1 MPRYVCIHGHF
12 YQPPRE
18 NPWLEAIEV
27 QDSAYPYHDWNE
39 RIDVECYAAN
49 AASRILDERE
59 RIVAI
64 VNNYARLSFDFGPTL
79 LSWMQTESPDAYV
92 AVLAADR
99 ESRETFSGHGSALAH
114 VYNHVILPLSNGR
127 DKRTQ
132 IVWGIRDFETRFGRT
147 PEGMWLP
154 ETAVD
159 LESLEV
165 LAAAGIRFTVLAP
178 HQAARERAI
187 GEVAWKD
194 VAPGEIDTTRAYRL
208 GLPSGASIAV
218 FFYDGPVSRDVAFG
232 GLLHSGERFASRLL
246 GRFPPEDAI
255 PRLVHIATD
264 GETYGHHH
272 PHGDMA
278 LAYALRAIGDSD
290 GVHLTNYGEF
300 LERYPP
306 AREVEI
312 HEDTSWS
319 CAHGLGRWMSDCGC
333 ATGSHPGWSQ
343 AWRAPLRAALRNLRD
358 RVAGPF
364 EETGAEIFNDPWAA
378 RDAYVS
384 VVLDRSRESVAGF
397 LAAQARRPLSAE
409 ETARAIKLLE
419 LQRHAMLM
427 ETSCGWFFDDLA
439 GIEAIQ
445 VLRYAGRGVQLAEEL
460 FGLPFEPQVLEDLEK
475 ARSNRREEG
484 DGRRIWE
491 RHVRPARVDPLDVAG
506 HYAVRS
512 LFEPYAEVARIYCY
526 RVERD
531 DYRVAESG
539 PLKVGVGRGTFTSEI
554 TGESERLLFGAL
566 HLGDHNVRGGVRR
579 LPAAEEAERLTE
591 EVFHAFSR
599 ADVPELVGLLD
610 REFGEQVSLKTLFRD
625 EQRRIL
631 RSILEETREKAEKA
645 LRQIHE
651 RHLPLLR
658 FLGDLGTP
666 APRVFRTT
674 AEFVLNAGLRRAL
687 ERERLDASG
696 IAALLDEAAREKILL
711 DSETLEYLLRRRLE
725 GFAQRFRER
734 PEDLEPLDTLARAIA
749 LAARFPFPVRLW
761 RVQNAYWR
769 ELIGAYPRRAAA
781 AEAGDP
787 DAQAWVESFR
797 SLGERLAVSLP

>member
-49 AASRILDERE
+49 AASRILDERD
-59 RIVAI
+59 RIVSI
-64 VNNYARLSFDFGPTL
+64 VNNYARLSFNFGPTL
-79 LSWMQTESPDAYV
+79 LSWLETESPDAY
-92 AVLAADR
+92 ASVLAADR
-99 ESRETFSGHGSALAH
+99 ESREAFSGHGSAIAQA
-114 VYNHVILPLSNGR
+114 YNHVILPLANGR

-132 IVWGIRDFETRFGRT
+132 VVWGIRDFETRFGRA

-187 GEVAWKD
+187 GEVSWKD

-246 GRFPPEDAI
+246 GRFPPEDAV

-290 GVHLTNYGEF
+290 GVQVTNYGEF

-333 ATGSHPGWSQ
+333 ATGSRPGWSQ
-343 AWRAPLRAALRNLRD
+343 GWRAPLREALRNLRD
-358 RVAGPF
+358 RIAGPF
-364 EETGAEIFNDPWAA
+364 EEAGAEIFTEPWAA
-378 RDAYVS
+378 RDAYIS
-384 VVLDRSRESVAGF
+384 VVLDRSHENVAGF
-397 LAAQARRPLSAE
+397 LAERARRPLSAE
-409 ETARAIKLLE
+409 ETVRAIKLLE

-445 VLRYAGRGVQLAEEL
+445 VLRYAGRAVQLAEEL
-460 FGLPFEPQVLEDLEK
+460 FARPFEPQVLEDLEK
-475 ARSNRREEG
+475 ERSNRPEEG
-484 DGRRIWE
+484 DGRHVWE
-491 RHVRPARVDPLDVAG
+491 RHVRTARVDPPHVGG

-539 PLKVGVGRGTFTSEI
+539 ALKVGVGRGTFTSEI

-579 LPAAEEAERLTE
+579 PPPADEAERLTE
-591 EVFHAFSR
+591 DLFHAFSR

-610 REFGEQVSLKTLFRD
+610 RGFGEQVSLKTLFRD

-631 RSILEETREKAEKA
+631 RSILEDTRDEAEKT

-658 FLGDLGTP
+658 FLADLGTP
-666 APRVFRTT
+666 APRVFRAT
-674 AEFVLNAGLRRAL
+674 AEFVVNAG
-687 ERERLDASG
+687 
-696 IAALLDEAAREKILL
+696 
-711 DSETLEYLLRRRLE
+711 
-725 GFAQRFRER
+725 
-734 PEDLEPLDTLARAIA
+734 
-749 LAARFPFPVRLW
+749 
-761 RVQNAYWR
+761 
-769 ELIGAYPRRAAA
+769 
-781 AEAGDP
+781 
-787 DAQAWVESFR
+787 
-797 SLGERLAVSLP
+797 